1 MLRIV
6 RAPDGTVRLDV
17 TGRSAGRGAYVCRD
31 AACIAGATGRGLLS
45 RALVSPI
52 PAALASELAAAMTT
66 PPITSTPGGFVG
78 QE

>member
-1 MLRIV
+1 M
-6 RAPDGTVRLDV
+6 RLDE
-17 TGRSAGRGAYVCRD
+17 TGRTAGRGAYVCHD

-45 RALVSPI
+45 RALVTPI

-66 PPITSTPGGFVG
+66 STTTSTPGGLVG